1 MDGTTNY
8 AINFFK
14 PRTAFLKENVRI
26 ITIGITIWAVCTF
39 GFHIFM
45 KVIEKRTPEPG
56 YLTYEQV
63 YPKLTDGTATAE
75 DKVNIAKVYL
85 GLIGKSIALQ
95 KNDALKGAFTATVY
109 DVLPEAEREA
119 FKAAT
124 LTEATDHGVANVGN
138 VVKALGI
145 EDDIVLK
152 GVVPFALVPMEGAA
166 LTTTAPEIPAIME
179 KYLIHFQSFLTD
191 SKLFGFPFH
200 YFYSAIFLL
209 TLYNLICLVYCY
221 VIDGVMKKHGMESD
235 NE

>member
-1 MDGTTNY
+1 MDGTPNY
-8 AINFFK
+8 EINFFK

-26 ITIGITIWAVCTF
+26 ITIGITIWAVCVF

-56 YLTYEQV
+56 YITYEQV

-95 KNDALKGAFTATVY
+95 KNDVLKGAFTATVY
-109 DVLPEAEREA
+109 DVLPSTEKEA

-124 LTEATDHGVANVGN
+124 LTETTDKGVANVAN
-138 VVKALGI
+138 VVKALGL
-145 EDDIVLK
+145 EDDIVLR
-152 GVVPFALVPMEGAA
+152 GVVPFALVPMKGA
-166 LTTTAPEIPAIME
+166 LPMTAPEIPAIME

-191 SKLFGFPFH
+191 TKLFGFPFH

-209 TLYNLICLVYCY
+209 TLFNLICLVYCF